1 MKPREKVRFL
11 TFWAIITIFIIFR
24 KNPPIYTIQQGFKF
38 LVIKGSETTK
48 AQAIKLSGD
57 VHFARRV
64 YQGHMVSMGA
74 CAAWAQ
80 VRVAV
85 NIEAHA
91 CQQNC
96 VHIG

>member
-1 MKPREKVRFL
+1 M
-11 TFWAIITIFIIFR
+11 
-24 KNPPIYTIQQGFKF
+24 
-38 LVIKGSETTK
+38 
-48 AQAIKLSGD
+48 SGD
-57 VHFARRV
+57 VHFARHV
-64 YQGHMVSMGA
+64 YQVHMVSMGA
-74 CAAWAQ
+74 CAAWVQ